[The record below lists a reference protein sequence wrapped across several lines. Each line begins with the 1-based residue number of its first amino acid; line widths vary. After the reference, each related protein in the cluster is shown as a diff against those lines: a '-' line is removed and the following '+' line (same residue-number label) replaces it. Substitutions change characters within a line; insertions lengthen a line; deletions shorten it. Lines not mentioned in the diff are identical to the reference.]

1 MKVLVKTVIAASMI
15 AILAGCAS
23 NKPVAP
29 GAGATGTFATARG
42 IAGQDSFDGV
52 NLMDNTI
59 GMGPSSLTAAQ
70 AAEVA
75 QLPRKVYFGFD
86 KYDLSADEQ
95 AVVSQNVQ
103 YMLQNPSIPVLI
115 AGNTDPRGSEEYN
128 FHLGERRAN
137 AVKNYMLQQGVPA
150 NQVCT
155 VSFGELK
162 PAAYPKDFGGDAEK
176 AYMLDRRA
184 EIIYGQTCTGQ

>member
-1 MKVLVKTVIAASMI
+1 MKIFVKNLVAASMM
-15 AILAGCAS
+15 ALLAACSS
-23 NKPVAP
+23 NKPIDRAP
-29 GAGATGTFATARG
+29 AYHGSFSSARG
-42 IAGQDSFDGV
+42 INGQDSFDGV

-59 GMGPSSLTAAQ
+59 GMGPSSLTEAQ

-75 QLPRKVYFGFD
+75 QLPKKVYFGFD
-86 KYDLSADEQ
+86 KYDLTADEEE
-95 AVVSQNVQ
+95 VVKENVQ
-103 YMLQNPSIPVLI
+103 YMLKNPSIPVLVS
-115 AGNTDPRGSEEYN
+115 GNADPRGSEEYN

-137 AVKNYMLQQGVPA
+137 AVKNFMLQQGVSA
-150 NQVCT
+150 NQICT

-176 AYMLDRRA
+176 AYALDRRA